1 MLREQRKLF
10 NKIRR
15 NALIYV
21 RYEHFRLFGSVLC
34 STQNNEYYP
43 NTLFTPYPKYQ
54 APPRIQGRHHKPYE
68 KPEDLVTSDLTSIR

>member
-34 STQNNEYYP
+34 STQNNEYYF

-54 APPRIQGRHHKPYE
+54 ASYPSQDLGPGSHAISLMRNLRIW
-68 KPEDLVTSDLTSIR
+68 